1 MDLLIPEG
9 ALMALMLAS
18 NMGLEEVVLS
28 YNRITLIFSF
38 NDKLKFNEWGEFSL
52 TFRFFLSKHI
62 CNLDTCY
69 FLCAGND
76 KQMNPDDDYKQYIIV
91 LHIFITITA
100 LFWGLLAHCLKWS
113 SAIYRYN
120 VSHLSSLYHI
130 RSCIL
135 YIYCDLPHLYY
146 VTLNLTDH
154 MILNW
159 AYHIALWCNT
169 FSCHTARHATWVH
182 KAPLYTIPLLCYHT
196 T

>member
-1 MDLLIPEG
+1 
-9 ALMALMLAS
+9 
-18 NMGLEEVVLS
+18 
-28 YNRITLIFSF
+28 
-38 NDKLKFNEWGEFSL
+38 
-52 TFRFFLSKHI
+52 
-62 CNLDTCY
+62 
-69 FLCAGND
+69 
-76 KQMNPDDDYKQYIIV
+76 MNPDDDYKQYIIV

-154 MILNW
+154 MILN
-159 AYHIALWCNT
+159 
-169 FSCHTARHATWVH
+169 
-182 KAPLYTIPLLCYHT
+182 
-196 T
+196 